1 MTAMPPPQQTR
12 QVQGQGPAANPLPP
26 TGLQQQA
33 ASMQQSRS
41 AQIGPG
47 GMANPAQGT
56 SPAGLEPPTPGY
68 GSTSLTQLARKLAT
82 SYGLQLGRQDL
93 VDAQG
98 NFMQTPDQL
107 AAASGG
113 RESKGSVAAKFN
125 LIGDALQRQQQ
136 QAMLQRSEHA
146 LQAGLGLVKSR
157 GRGSL
162 AAMQS
167 GYYQNLA
174 SLYQQQQYQAADF
187 SYFIQ
192 AEQFERQQDLLRRQ
206 EKLQKKRG
214 IGGMIGGIAG
224 TIFGGPGGGAIG
236 SSVGEQVGS
245 WF

>member
-1 MTAMPPPQQTR
+1 MTAMAPPQQTR
-12 QVQGQGPAANPLPP
+12 QVQGQGPSANPLPP

-33 ASMQQSRS
+33 ASIRQQGQQ
-41 AQIGPG
+41 AQMGQ
-47 GMANPAQGT
+47 GMGQQ
-56 SPAGLEPPTPGY
+56 PAGAQATLQPPTPGY
-68 GSTSLTQLARKLAT
+68 GSTSLTQLARKMT
-82 SYGLQLGRQDL
+82 SSYGLQMREDL

-98 NFMQTPDQL
+98 NFTQTPDQV

-113 RESKGSVAAKFN
+113 RETKGSVAAKFN
-125 LIGDALQRQQQ
+125 LIADAIQRQQQ
-136 QAMLQRSEHA
+136 ESQMRKSEAA
-146 LQAGLGLVKSR
+146 LQAGLGLVQKR

-167 GYYQNLA
+167 GFYQGLSN
-174 SLYQQQQYQAADF
+174 LYQSQQYQAADF

-192 AEQFERQQDLLRRQ
+192 AEQYERAQELLRRQ
-206 EKLQKKRG
+206 EKQQKKRG

-236 SSVGEQVGS
+236 SAVGEQVGG